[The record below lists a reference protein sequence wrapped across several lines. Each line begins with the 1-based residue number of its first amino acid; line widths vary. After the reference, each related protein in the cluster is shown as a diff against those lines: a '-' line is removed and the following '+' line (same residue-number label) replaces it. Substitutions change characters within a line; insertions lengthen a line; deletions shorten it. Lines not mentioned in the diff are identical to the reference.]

1 MSTPDVNT
9 TLQTLSLC
17 NNLVC
22 LERGGIANDLL
33 VHLRGLRTLMLKN
46 CLLHDGC
53 AQGLGDVL
61 ASCATLEKLYIGGN
75 IFGMYGLAHVFGYV
89 KDHPRLVML
98 AAQQNWN
105 GNMGRARAVAAL
117 CRLITNAASLRSI
130 RMHSSMLL
138 CADSDED
145 DLRVVLAAMYAR
157 AACQHTVNLT
167 GVDLCDLWRRKALP
181 DIYGLANKG
190 PGVLCDYMLELAHRE
205 TAVLM
210 AQHARLG
217 ARSWLHVLDEGTMH
231 VICREFGGAL

>member
-1 MSTPDVNT
+1 M
-9 TLQTLSLC
+9 SLC

-22 LERGGIANDLL
+22 LERGGIANELL
-33 VHLRGLRTLMLKN
+33 VRLRGLRTLMLKN

-53 AQGLGDVL
+53 GQGLGDIL
-61 ASCATLEKLYIGGN
+61 ASCAALEKLYIGGN

-89 KDHPRLVML
+89 QAHPRLLML

-117 CRLITNAASLRSI
+117 CELITHAASLRSI
-130 RMHSSMLL
+130 RMQSAMIL
-138 CADSDED
+138 CADSNED
-145 DLRVVLAAMYAR
+145 DLCAVFAAIYAR
-157 AACQHTVNLT
+157 AVRQHTVNLT

-190 PGVLCDYMLELAHRE
+190 PGLLCEHMLELAHRE

-217 ARSWLHVLDEGTMH
+217 ARSWLHVLDEGTLHM
-231 VICREFGGAL
+231 ICREFGGSL